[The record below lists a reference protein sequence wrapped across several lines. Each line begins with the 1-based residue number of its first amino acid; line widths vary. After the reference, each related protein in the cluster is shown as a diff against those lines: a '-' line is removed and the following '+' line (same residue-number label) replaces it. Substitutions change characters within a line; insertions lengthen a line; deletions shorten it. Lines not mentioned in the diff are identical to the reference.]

1 MLNGFKASIEF
12 IKYNEVRKRIES
24 QKKKK
29 ESPLQDRQWLGTAG
43 VNDARPVKN
52 GKKLNSNFLVEMG
65 IRLS

>member
-1 MLNGFKASIEF
+1 MKLE
-12 IKYNEVRKRIES
+12 RES
-24 QKKKK
+24 NPKKKKK